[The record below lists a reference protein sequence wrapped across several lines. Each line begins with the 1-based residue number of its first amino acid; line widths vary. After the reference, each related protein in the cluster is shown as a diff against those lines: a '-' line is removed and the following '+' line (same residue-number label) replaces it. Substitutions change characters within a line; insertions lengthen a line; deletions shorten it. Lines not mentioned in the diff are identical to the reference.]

1 MTRNPIQ
8 PYLAKQLVGDK
19 DALTGHGRIIF
30 CQDDEKNSTLLGGRM
45 MGKIGAGVVFD
56 QNWHM
61 AEGTLIFVPYKIF
74 DWSKQH
80 SGKDA
85 ICGWQLQDFF
95 ENDGLQQHNW
105 KVVKQ

>member
-19 DALTGHGRIIF
+19 DALTGQGRIVF

-61 AEGTLIFVPYKIF
+61 AEGTLSFVPYKIF
-74 DWSKQH
+74 NWADSA
-80 SGKDA
+80 S
-85 ICGWQLQDFF
+85 CGWDLQSFF

-105 KVVKQ
+105 KVSQQ

>member
-19 DALTGHGRIIF
+19 DALTGQGRIVF

-74 DWSKQH
+74 TWADS
-80 SGKDA
+80 A
-85 ICGWQLQDFF
+85 ICGWDLQYFF
-95 ENDGLQQHNW
+95 ENDGLQQHHW
-105 KVVKQ
+105 KVSQQ